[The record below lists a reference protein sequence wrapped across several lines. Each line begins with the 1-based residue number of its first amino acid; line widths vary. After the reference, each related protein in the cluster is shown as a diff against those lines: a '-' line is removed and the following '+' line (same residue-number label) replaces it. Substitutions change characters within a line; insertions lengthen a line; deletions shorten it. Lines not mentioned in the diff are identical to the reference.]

1 MMATYRLN
9 RVRRTVLGLL
19 IAPTLS
25 GFIAGQAF
33 AQRSPSVGPSTPPL
47 QPSTRPLP
55 PSTPPSG
62 GGTQVAPGP
71 LRVLGSNPGYF
82 ATPDGKAIYL
92 TGFHTWTDGMSF
104 ANAGTSSFTAMADY
118 MSSFNVNLIR
128 LWEIYGI
135 IWPGYGAITPLPFNR
150 SGTCCASDGGNKF
163 DVTRSV
169 ERDLADKLPS

>member
-1 MMATYRLN
+1 MVGKFLFFLSAATA
-9 RVRRTVLGLL
+9 TFLGL
-19 IAPTLS
+19 S
-25 GFIAGQAF
+25 AGAVATSQNVDIIVTHGAH
-33 AQRSPSVGPSTPPL
+33 ASS
-47 QPSTRPLP
+47 
-55 PSTPPSG
+55 
-62 GGTQVAPGP
+62 APGP

-163 DVTRSV
+163 DVTSFNATFFNQLKANV
-169 ERDLADKLPS
+169 QYAASKGMYVMPQLMSFYGGH